1 MIEVVNE
8 KAIKLLDVG
17 IVNPTF
23 DSPWVSSIQCVP
35 KKRDTIVMENE
46 HNELIAMRKTTW

>member
-8 KAIKLLDVG
+8 KVIKLLDVG